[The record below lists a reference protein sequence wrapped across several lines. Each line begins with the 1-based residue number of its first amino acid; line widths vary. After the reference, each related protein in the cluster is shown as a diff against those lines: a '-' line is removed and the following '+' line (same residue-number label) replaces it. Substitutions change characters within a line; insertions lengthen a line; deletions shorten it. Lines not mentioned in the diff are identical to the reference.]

1 MDDRDQFFGEISV
14 WLVLGPFVLAL
25 CLFGATLA
33 ALAGRFL
40 VDVVASGGR
49 LPSSVGTSE
58 K

>member
-1 MDDRDQFFGEISV
+1 VGDRDQIFGEVSV

-40 VDVVASGGR
+40 VDVVAAGGR
-49 LPSSVGTSE
+49 IPSSVEGSDR
-58 K
+58 